1 MTLKQPGENSS
12 TPFRNAHAQDLDSSD
27 GHEVEDARHTLNR
40 KKEMVRLQRG
50 VVEPPAKKHKK

>member
-1 MTLKQPGENSS
+1 M
-12 TPFRNAHAQDLDSSD
+12 QDLDSSG